1 MTGNAEPSADEGE
14 LSAPLTA
21 SRAALLGA
29 LTERTE
35 QDFARPLGGA
45 TGEET
50 LGRALA
56 ALAAAERADVAATR
70 AATEGSSAAPA
81 VARELPERPLPPQVT
96 HDLAGARHQTLT
108 ALGTIEDRDAAARL
122 VSAISERESALA
134 ARIVAAMA
142 AP

>member
-1 MTGNAEPSADEGE
+1 
-14 LSAPLTA
+14 
-21 SRAALLGA
+21 
-29 LTERTE
+29 
-35 QDFARPLGGA
+35 
-45 TGEET
+45 
-50 LGRALA
+50 
-56 ALAAAERADVAATR
+56 TR